1 MTIKERQEIIKKQLL
16 GLTIT
21 PQELMGFL
29 ILSET
34 QLRLYASGKPF
45 FEDERYLDFIE
56 FIGINKYTI
65 GYIDPKTERPLN
77 TPISLLFPPKP
88 IKNQPMRALR
98 HVLANLFTRPNKY
111 YRTELLKKHLFEKNF
126 GYTEP
131 FIYKQVLIWILIVLG
146 LSYVLADLT
155 VMQTVM
161 LGLSIPLPLL
171 LLVYEFDKHD
181 QLNLKDVLYLFV
193 IGGIVSMGITY
204 VIRSLTGYPDGLFGD
219 IMTGLVE
226 ETAKLITAIV
236 FIRKL
241 KFRNVYTAFVLGF
254 AIGAGFDAFETMEY
268 GLNTILAT
276 GSYFEGTLTLVVR
289 SLLSFGIGHHYW
301 TAIIFATLLG
311 LSKTLHVDFHKLYH
325 PTFILVYGFI
335 VMFHA
340 MFNYSNFIIQIG
352 MAIFGVIVFPYV
364 GYQLYLKRFTEKVV
378 ETETVS
384 TQENITYV
392 S

>member
-16 GLTIT
+16 GLTIS

-29 ILSET
+29 ILSEA

-65 GYIDPKTERPLN
+65 GYIDPKTEEPLSS
-77 TPISLLFPPKP
+77 PLSLLLPPKP

-98 HVLANLFTRPNKY
+98 HVLANLFIRPNKY
-111 YRTELLKKHLFEKNF
+111 HQTELAKKHLFEKNF

-131 FIYKQVLIWILIVLG
+131 FIYKQVLIWIFIVLG

-161 LGLSIPLPLL
+161 LGISIPLPLL
-171 LLVYEFDKHD
+171 ILVYEFDKHD
-181 QLNLKDVLYLFV
+181 QLNLKDILFLFV
-193 IGGIVSMGITY
+193 VGGIVSMGITY
-204 VIRSLTGYPDGLFGD
+204 VIRSLTGYPSDLFGD

-236 FIRKL
+236 FIRKI

-301 TAIIFATLLG
+301 TAIIFATLVG
-311 LSKTLHVDFHKLYH
+311 LSKTLHVDYHKLYH

-340 MFNYSNFIIQIG
+340 MFNYSNFIVQIA
-352 MAIFGVIVFPYV
+352 MAIFGIIVFPYV

-378 ETETVS
+378 ENQTVS
-384 TQENITYV
+384 IEENITYV
-392 S
+392 N